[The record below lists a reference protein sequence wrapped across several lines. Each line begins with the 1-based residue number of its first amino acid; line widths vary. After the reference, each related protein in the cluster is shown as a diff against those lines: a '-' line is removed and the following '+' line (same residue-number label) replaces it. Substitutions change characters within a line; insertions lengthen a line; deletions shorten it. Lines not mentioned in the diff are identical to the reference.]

1 MTCSITV
8 QGIPL
13 ASASDDPN
21 PTATCYFY
29 DLTND
34 DGKTAAIVDVPI
46 GTTMGVSP
54 VTYPVGTQI
63 RVEAVYTS
71 DKTPFNAK
79 VEHQQFVTTDLV
91 VPLNFDGDD
100 FPESVLAPAG
110 SGDPLFGGWKEKRKN
125 CFQLDFSF
133 TDNKRNYKQRDVSYR
148 KKIQFSPCKRRCLC

>member
-54 VTYPVGTQI
+54 VKYPAGTLI

-110 SGDPLFGGWKEKRKN
+110 SGDPLFGG
-125 CFQLDFSF
+125 
-133 TDNKRNYKQRDVSYR
+133 
-148 KKIQFSPCKRRCLC
+148 

>member
-8 QGIPL
+8 QGFPL

-21 PTATCYFY
+21 PSATCYFY

-54 VTYPVGTQI
+54 VTYPAGTLI

-71 DKTPFNAK
+71 DKEPYNAK

-91 VPLNFDGDD
+91 VPLNIDGDFQANALLGNPGD
-100 FPESVLAPAG
+100 HG
-110 SGDPLFGGWKEKRKN
+110 TGDPLANGWK
-125 CFQLDFSF
+125 
-133 TDNKRNYKQRDVSYR
+133 
-148 KKIQFSPCKRRCLC
+148 